1 MRTRTIKFRYWND
14 VTKQMVNNPSMPYK
28 EGWTIEQ
35 LFSDRGWVWM
45 QFTGLLD
52 RHGVEIYEGDILRNT
67 TIKPQLVEI
76 YATDDII
83 GAFGWGFKF
92 RRLPNDPDMTWRMEM
107 DKVEVIGN
115 IYETPELLTNKGER

>member
-1 MRTRTIKFRYWND
+1 MITRTIKFRYWND

-52 RHGVEIYEGDILRNT
+52 RHGVEIYEGDIILTADDLRKQSIGNW
-67 TIKPQLVEI
+67 KPKMRLVEW
-76 YATDDII
+76 TDNKEYKT
-83 GAFGWGFKF
+83 GFNLGKAQ
-92 RRLPNDPDMTWRMEM
+92 DG
-107 DKVEVIGN
+107 KCEVIGN
-115 IYETPELLTNKGER
+115 IYENPELLKED